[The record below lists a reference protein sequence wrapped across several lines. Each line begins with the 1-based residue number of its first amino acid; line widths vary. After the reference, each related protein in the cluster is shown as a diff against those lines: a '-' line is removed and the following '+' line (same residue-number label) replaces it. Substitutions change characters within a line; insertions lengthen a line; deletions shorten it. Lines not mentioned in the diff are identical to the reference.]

1 MTKEFIIH
9 TGAFGSEMDIINKY
23 AGTVDITGT
32 EGSKP
37 ERIAENPWV
46 RESLI
51 WARRNRRRWK
61 KLTQSY
67 RASKMGRLN
76 FQV

>member
-23 AGTVDITGT
+23 AGTVDITGK
-32 EGSKP
+32 EGGKP
-37 ERIAENPWV
+37 ESIAENPWV

-51 WARRNRRRWK
+51 WACRTWRRWK
-61 KLTQSY
+61 KLTQSH